1 MAVYGG
7 DLLHLDE
14 LARRFNAEAASVEAL
29 RTRISANLESA
40 AWTGPAADRFRE
52 RWAGEFVPSLRR
64 LEASL
69 ARDRRA
75 GVRAAAV
82 VAARRR
88 AIEAATT

>member
-29 RTRISANLESA
+29 RSRISSNLESA
-40 AWTGPAADRFRE
+40 AWTGPAADRFRQ
-52 RWAGEFVPSLRR
+52 RWVAEFVPALRR
-64 LEASL
+64 LESSL
-69 ARDRRA
+69 AEH
-75 GVRAAAV
+75 AAV